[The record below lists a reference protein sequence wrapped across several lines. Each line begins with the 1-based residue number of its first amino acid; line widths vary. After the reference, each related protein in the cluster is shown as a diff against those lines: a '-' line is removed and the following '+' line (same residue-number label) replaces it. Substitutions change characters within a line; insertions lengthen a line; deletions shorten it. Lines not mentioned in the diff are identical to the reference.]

1 MAKKRTAEEGLKTPK
16 AKKTQVSKF
25 GIVPKAIRDIFSPS
39 AVNPTEEEDSD
50 EAGTPSPEAP
60 AVAPLTALET
70 QRRVA
75 QAIDDRFA
83 VIEEK
88 RADAALKDP
97 KRKLKWNIEI
107 KPKDDEYLAVR
118 AKLHDELREESVL
131 TVVTKYFED
140 AQRLLIQPPP
150 RDGIILKIQR
160 QNGEEYKKALAVDGT
175 FEGEKNNLTTK
186 LTMLYF
192 GLPIEAMT
200 LNNILNAGVKD
211 VDDEEDTPDDL
222 PRVQRIMF
230 SEKPLQFLDE
240 YHERSYGFP
249 MLRRKF
255 APCSCQRLTVNE
267 IRPKIPDNKNDHTIQ
282 QHF

>member
-1 MAKKRTAEEGLKTPK
+1 MARKRTAEEELKTPK
-16 AKKTQVSKF
+16 AKKTQLSKF
-25 GIVPKAIRDIFSPS
+25 GIVPKAIRNIFSPS
-39 AVNPTEEEDSD
+39 ANSLAEEDVPD
-50 EAGTPSPEAP
+50 DAGTPSPEVP
-60 AVAPLTALET
+60 AAKPLTALEE

-97 KRKLKWNIEI
+97 ARLLRWNIEI
-107 KPKDDEYLAVR
+107 KPADDEYQAVR
-118 AKLHDELREESVL
+118 AMLQAELREESVL
-131 TVVTKYFED
+131 TVVTNHFED

-150 RDGIILKIQR
+150 RDGLILKIQR
-160 QNGEEYKKALAVDGT
+160 QNGEEYKKALAVGGT

-192 GLPIEAMT
+192 GLPVEAMT
-200 LNNILNAGVKD
+200 LNNILNAGMKD

-222 PRVQRIMF
+222 PRVQRIKF

-255 APCSCQRLTVNE
+255 ALSSCQDLPLT
-267 IRPKIPDNKNDHTIQ
+267 RTQDRSPKRQ
-282 QHF
+282 G